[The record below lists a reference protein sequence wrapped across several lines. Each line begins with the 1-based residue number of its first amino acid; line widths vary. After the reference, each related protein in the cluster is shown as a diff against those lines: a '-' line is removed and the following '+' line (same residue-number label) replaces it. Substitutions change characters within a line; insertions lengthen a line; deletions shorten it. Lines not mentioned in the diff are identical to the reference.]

1 MRTIS
6 QLLLTLLLNA
16 CWQIALIAGAF
27 AFGDWLLRGT
37 AIRCRHL
44 LWVCALMLS
53 FGLPVL
59 STLGTFSN
67 SFGQFQSVGQPQPQ
81 AIQPVIFPAGFPEVD
96 SLTPAPLPDTRAAF
110 RINRNLAMALLAL
123 YVLFLLYRG
132 SKFFQ
137 AWKRTKGLIA
147 GARPVE
153 IHEGLE
159 PIVEKCQ
166 RAIGVT
172 KAHILCSDSL
182 PVPLTVG
189 VRNPLVILP
198 EQLLREADKDL
209 VTSAVGHELMHV
221 WRCDYLLNLIYE
233 LVFLPLAFHPGA
245 ALIRRRINQTREL
258 CCDEL
263 VAERLLDAE
272 VYARSLVQLAGWA
285 PPLRPL
291 AANITVGIADADI
304 LEVRIMSLLKRSKAS
319 LRQKKLLLIAALTV
333 LIVPCI
339 AAGSFAF
346 HFDIDPGDSRM
357 RAQEPAQQD
366 KEKAQ
371 QDKEQAEQESV
382 ARARRKGQEREIEEL
397 KQRLNSETNPEVRAK
412 LKQNLMQMLE
422 DRAKA
427 ERGGTVTFA
436 FKGDLYETRARS
448 EQEEREMKE
457 RAERDPQF
465 RAELEARSRHQQ
477 EEREAMNKRQSD
489 LARLAKIPM
498 DQAIQIAIS
507 QQPGK
512 VLECSLVG
520 EHWEGE
526 GQLAK
531 PSLVLYHV
539 VILPTEGTAAA
550 TVSGRDEQTYTVNL
564 ASVHVLINA
573 VDGSVFKTSKETG
586 GSERRKERP

>member
-16 CWQIALIAGAF
+16 CWQIALIAGAV
-27 AFGDWLLRGT
+27 ALCDWLLRGT
-37 AIRCRHL
+37 AIRYRHL
-44 LWVCALMLS
+44 LWVCALTLS
-53 FGLPVL
+53 LGLPLL
-59 STLGTFSN
+59 STLDTFSN
-67 SFGQFQSVGQPQPQ
+67 SFGQFQPVGLSQPQ
-81 AIQPVIFPAGFPEVD
+81 AIQRLILPAGLPEVD
-96 SLTPAPLPDTRAAF
+96 SLPPLLPDTRAPF
-110 RINRNLAMALLAL
+110 RIDRNLALALLAF

-132 SKFFQ
+132 FKLFQ

-172 KAHILCSDSL
+172 QARILCSDSV

-189 VRNPLVILP
+189 VRTPLVILP
-198 EQLLREADKDL
+198 QQLLREADMDL
-209 VTSAVGHELMHV
+209 ITSAVGHELMHV
-221 WRCDYLLNLIYE
+221 WRRDYLLNLIYE

-272 VYARSLVQLAGWA
+272 VYARSLVQLAGSA
-285 PPLRPL
+285 PPFRPL
-291 AANITVGIADADI
+291 AATTTVGIADADI
-304 LEVRIMSLLKRSKAS
+304 LEVRIMSLLKKSKAS
-319 LRQKKLLLIAALTV
+319 LRQKKLLLIAASIV

-339 AAGSFAF
+339 AAASFAF
-346 HFDIDPGDSRM
+346 RFDINP
-357 RAQEPAQQD
+357 QEPTQEAREKQEA
-366 KEKAQ
+366 KEKR
-371 QDKEQAEQESV
+371 EAEAREMRKREAKV
-382 ARARRKGQEREIEEL
+382 EFKGNEYEMRARR
-397 KQRLNSETNPEVRAK
+397 
-412 LKQNLMQMLE
+412 
-422 DRAKA
+422 
-427 ERGGTVTFA
+427 
-436 FKGDLYETRARS
+436 

-477 EEREAMNKRQSD
+477 EEREAMNKRQAE
-489 LARLAKIPM
+489 LARLANIPM
-498 DQAIQIAIS
+498 DQAIQIATS

-531 PSLVLYHV
+531 PGLVLYHV
-539 VILPTEGTAAA
+539 VILPSEGTSTA
-550 TVSGRDEQTYTVNL
+550 TVSGRDGQTYTVNL

-573 VDGSVFKTSKETG
+573 IDGSVFRTSVGEG
-586 GSERRKERP
+586 GRERRKEQP

>member
-16 CWQIALIAGAF
+16 CWQIALIAGAV
-27 AFGDWLLRGT
+27 ALCDWLLRGT
-37 AIRCRHL
+37 AIRYRHL
-44 LWVCALMLS
+44 LWVCALTLS
-53 FGLPVL
+53 LGLPLL
-59 STLGTFSN
+59 STLDTFSN
-67 SFGQFQSVGQPQPQ
+67 SFGQFQPVGLSQPQ
-81 AIQPVIFPAGFPEVD
+81 AIQRLILPAGLPEVD
-96 SLTPAPLPDTRAAF
+96 SLPPLLPDTRAPF
-110 RINRNLAMALLAL
+110 RIDRNLALALLAF

-132 SKFFQ
+132 FKLFQ

-172 KAHILCSDSL
+172 QARILCSDSV

-189 VRNPLVILP
+189 VRTPLVILP
-198 EQLLREADKDL
+198 QQLLREADMDL
-209 VTSAVGHELMHV
+209 ITSAVGHELMHV
-221 WRCDYLLNLIYE
+221 WRRDYLLNLIYE

-285 PPLRPL
+285 PPFRPL
-291 AANITVGIADADI
+291 AATTTVGIADADI
-304 LEVRIMSLLKRSKAS
+304 LEVRIMSLLKKSKAS
-319 LRQKKLLLIAALTV
+319 LRQKKLLLIAASIV

-339 AAGSFAF
+339 AAASFAF
-346 HFDIDPGDSRM
+346 RFDINP
-357 RAQEPAQQD
+357 QEPTQEAREKQEA
-366 KEKAQ
+366 KEKR
-371 QDKEQAEQESV
+371 EAEAREMRKREAKV
-382 ARARRKGQEREIEEL
+382 EFKGNEYEMRARR
-397 KQRLNSETNPEVRAK
+397 
-412 LKQNLMQMLE
+412 
-422 DRAKA
+422 
-427 ERGGTVTFA
+427 
-436 FKGDLYETRARS
+436 

-477 EEREAMNKRQSD
+477 EEREAMNKRQAE

-498 DQAIQIAIS
+498 DQAIQIATS

-531 PSLVLYHV
+531 PGLVLYHV
-539 VILPTEGTAAA
+539 VILPSEGTSTT
-550 TVSGRDEQTYTVNL
+550 TVSGRDGQTYTVNL

-573 VDGSVFKTSKETG
+573 IDGSVFRTSVGEG
-586 GSERRKERP
+586 GRERRKEQP

>member
-6 QLLLTLLLNA
+6 QLVLTLLLNA
-16 CWQIALIAGAF
+16 CWQIALIAGAV
-27 AFGDWLLRGT
+27 ALCDWLLRGT

-53 FGLPVL
+53 FGLPLL
-59 STLGTFSN
+59 STSRTFSN
-67 SFGQFQSVGQPQPQ
+67 SSVVDLSQLQTIQ
-81 AIQPVIFPAGFPEVD
+81 AVIRPAGLPEVD
-96 SLTPAPLPDTRAAF
+96 SLTSPPLPDTRAPF
-110 RINRNLAMALLAL
+110 RIDRNLAMALLAL

-132 SKFFQ
+132 SRLFQ

-147 GARPVE
+147 RARPVE

-172 KAHILCSDSL
+172 QARILCSESV
-182 PVPLTVG
+182 PVSLTVG

-198 EQLLREADKDL
+198 EQLLREADMDL

-221 WRCDYLLNLIYE
+221 WRRDYLLNLIYE

-272 VYARSLVQLAGWA
+272 VYARSLVQLAGSA
-285 PPLRPL
+285 PPFRPL
-291 AANITVGIADADI
+291 AATTTVGIADADI

-319 LRQKKLLLIAALTV
+319 LRQKKLLLIAASIV

-339 AAGSFAF
+339 AVASFAF
-346 HFDIDPGDSRM
+346 HFDIDPGGSRSV
-357 RAQEPAQQD
+357 AQEPAQQD
-366 KEKAQ
+366 KEKA
-371 QDKEQAEQESV
+371 EREAA
-382 ARARRKGQEREIEEL
+382 ARERRKGQEREIEEL
-397 KQRLNSETNPEVRAK
+397 KQRLYSETNPEVRAK
-412 LKQNLMQMLE
+412 LKQALVQMLE
-422 DRAKA
+422 ERAKA
-427 ERGGTVTFA
+427 EREGNVAFA
-436 FKGDLYETRARS
+436 FKGEGYEMRARS
-448 EQEEREMKE
+448 EQEIKEMKE

-477 EEREAMNKRQSD
+477 EEREAMNKRQAE
-489 LARLAKIPM
+489 LARLARIPM
-498 DQAIQIAIS
+498 DQAIQIATS

-531 PSLVLYHV
+531 PGLVLYHV
-539 VILPTEGTAAA
+539 VILPSEGTSTA
-550 TVSGRDEQTYTVNL
+550 TVSGRDGQTYTVNL

-573 VDGSVFKTSKETG
+573 IDGSVFKSFVEG
-586 GSERRKERP
+586 GGRERRKEQP